1 MWGARRFYLGW
12 GLLVLLLLPAASDFV
27 QWSYRR
33 QQIQIVSE
41 WTAAGAVQA
50 IMRGEPVEAAVR
62 RRIPRWLAL
71 TAPPAIEHP
80 PRSGFF
86 TTHPLAVR
94 VHLSSVYAPFFCSL
108 FLDPFPMSAQSTA
121 AAIPTHRPG
130 EMRITRVE

>member
-1 MWGARRFYLGW
+1 MWGVWRGYLGW

-33 QQIQIVSE
+33 QQLQIVSE
-41 WTAAGAVQA
+41 WTSAGAVQA
-50 IMRGEPVEAAVR
+50 VMRGEPVEPAVR
-62 RRIPRWLAL
+62 RRIPSWLAL
-71 TAPPAIEHP
+71 TAPPEIEHP
-80 PRSGFF
+80 PRGGYF

-94 VHLSSVYAPFFCSL
+94 VRVSSLYTPFFSSL
-108 FLDPFPMSAQSTA
+108 FLDPFPMSAQSTS